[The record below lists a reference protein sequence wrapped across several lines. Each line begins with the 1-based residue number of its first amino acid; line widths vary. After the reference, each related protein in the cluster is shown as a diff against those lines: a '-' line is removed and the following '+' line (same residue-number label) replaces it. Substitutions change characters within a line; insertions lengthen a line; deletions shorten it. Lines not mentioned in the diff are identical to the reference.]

1 MRYIDADKLKRD
13 LEEYKKR
20 LDELYPHLECED
32 DRLVC
37 GASASE
43 LNVIVSMIDDAPT
56 AEVGEVR
63 HGRWIRQAPNK
74 DYLEA
79 LHKEGVALGMGVHSI
94 YWNCSECGG
103 WGGLYHKYCSN
114 CGAKMDGKKDGGI

>member
-1 MRYIDADKLKRD
+1 MKYIDANTLLEHLAEAIEAWDEMDKDRYPVSFGMSVAFKNIF
-13 LEEYKKR
+13 EYAK
-20 LDELYPHLECED
+20 EH
-32 DRLVC
+32 
-37 GASASE
+37 S
-43 LNVIVSMIDDAPT
+43 T
-56 AEVGEVR
+56 AEVVEVR

-103 WGGLYHKYCSN
+103 WGGLYHKYCPN
-114 CGAKMDGKKDGGI
+114 CGAKMDGKVTE